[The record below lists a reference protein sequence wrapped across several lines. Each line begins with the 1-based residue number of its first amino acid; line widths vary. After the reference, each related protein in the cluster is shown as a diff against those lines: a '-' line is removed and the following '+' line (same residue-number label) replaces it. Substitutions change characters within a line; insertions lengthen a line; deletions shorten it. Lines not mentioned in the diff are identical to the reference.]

1 MKRPLIIALLV
12 ATVLIAGAATLAWA
26 TGWDGPD
33 RDRTQTIRIVTA
45 DGSALPPD
53 TTVIVN
59 ADRDWRPGFPFGL
72 FFFPFFVILGIFLVS
87 RLVSGGHGWRGPHGP
102 GGPGGPPPAWFEQM
116 HAHSHEADWTKPAN
130 HQAPNE
136 AG

>member
-1 MKRPLIIALLV
+1 MKRPLTITLLV
-12 ATVLIAGAATLAWA
+12 ATILIAGAATLGWA

-53 TTVIVN
+53 STIIVD
-59 ADRDWRPGFPFGL
+59 ADNGWRPGFPFGL
-72 FFFPFFVILGIFLVS
+72 FFFPFFVIFGIFLVS
-87 RLVSGGHGWRGPHGP
+87 RLFGGRRGWHGP
-102 GGPGGPPPAWFEQM
+102 NGPGGPPPGWFEQM
-116 HAHSHEADWTKPAN
+116 HLKSHEAEWNKPRN
-130 HQAPNE
+130 SSTTPAPDE